1 MNMDEIQSLEP
12 HSFQNHIDKNYISSN
27 PIVRLV
33 LGRLLRRLARTLLDL
48 DALSLLGLEVGCGE
62 GNIIQYLNK
71 MGIIGKIVAT
81 DLQQKKLHFAKYH
94 IPNVVFIASDINSL
108 VFKEGTFDY
117 ILAIEMFEHLADPNG
132 AMNEL
137 RQIAKK
143 NAFLIISVP
152 HEPFFHW
159 GNLFRGKYL
168 HRMGRTPSHLNFW
181 SRKQFRAFL
190 TQHVKILDESVMQT
204 FPWLFYLCQFSN
216 HAK

>member
-1 MNMDEIQSLEP
+1 MNMNETQSLEP
-12 HSFQNHIDKNYISSN
+12 DSLQDHIDKNYTSSN

-33 LGRLLRRLARTLLDL
+33 LDRLLRCLAKTLLDL
-48 DALSLLGLEVGCGE
+48 DALYLSGLEIGCGE
-62 GNIIQYLNK
+62 GNITQYLSK
-71 MGIIGKIVAT
+71 MGIIGNIVAT
-81 DLQQKKLHFAKYH
+81 DLQPKKLQFAKYQNQ
-94 IPNVVFIASDINSL
+94 NVVFIASDINSL

-117 ILAIEMFEHLADPNG
+117 ILAMEIFEHLTDPNG

-137 RQIAKK
+137 RQVAKK

-168 HRMGRTPSHLNFW
+168 RRMGRTPSHLNFW

-190 TQHVKILDESVMQT
+190 TQHVKILEESVMET
-204 FPWLFYLCQFSN
+204 FPWLFYLCRFSN